1 MQPSLLCYAQT
12 LFSYFW
18 LGGRE
23 VASPGLE
30 GGQVAALRLY
40 AAVCWPRNAYI
51 ILLCEGW
58 RITQMQYLLQRSSPT
73 SENSAKRKFAERGL
87 GELRRISLPRTRVN
101 KGRKKGRGCYAPTPP

>member
-1 MQPSLLCYAQT
+1 MHPWLLCYAQT
-12 LFSYFW
+12 QFSYFW

-30 GGQVAALRLY
+30 GGQVAVLRLY

-58 RITQMQYLLQRSSPT
+58 RITQMQYLLQLSSPT
-73 SENSAKRKFAERGL
+73 SENAVKAKFAEQPFYEVG
-87 GELRRISLPRTRVN
+87 
-101 KGRKKGRGCYAPTPP
+101 